1 MFHFSGWHIPFDLAH
16 QKITDNKAEYRNK
29 KKLKFYRFTLRKR
42 QKKTK
47 MELLMWVVVYVLLIV
62 INGTMSSKLDNEHE
76 VINLENVL
84 ATNDEKISE
93 DYQVLKGK

>member
-1 MFHFSGWHIPFDLAH
+1 
-16 QKITDNKAEYRNK
+16 
-29 KKLKFYRFTLRKR
+29 
-42 QKKTK
+42 

>member
-1 MFHFSGWHIPFDLAH
+1 
-16 QKITDNKAEYRNK
+16 
-29 KKLKFYRFTLRKR
+29 
-42 QKKTK
+42 
-47 MELLMWVVVYVLLIV
+47 MWVVVYVLLIV